1 MDLQLDKDT
10 VLTTL
15 KESDKDALVWWL
27 NDKDIYKRTL
37 RIPYP
42 YTEKDALD
50 FIAFCQD
57 KDVRYGRQMTW
68 AIRQSE
74 GKLIGVIGLLGA
86 DTFPHK
92 DEIGYWLARD
102 YWGKGIMKRTLKAIT
117 NIIIEKYHVVRLEA
131 PIFAFN
137 LHSQKVAE
145 KCGYLFEGTL
155 RKAFNK
161 DGMYFDCRMYSFVKE

>member
-10 VLTTL
+10 VITTL
-15 KESDKDALVWWL
+15 QENDKDALVWWL

-42 YTEKDALD
+42 YTEQDALD
-50 FIAFCQD
+50 FIHHTREKDD
-57 KDVRYGRQMTW
+57 KFGKQMTW
-68 AIRQSE
+68 AIRHKD
-74 GKLIGVIGLLGA
+74 GKLIGVIGLLGT
-86 DTFPHK
+86 DKFPHK

-102 YWGKGIMKRTLKAIT
+102 YWGKGVMKRTLKAIT
-117 NIIIEKYHVVRLEA
+117 NIAIEKYGIVRIEA

-145 KCGYLFEGTL
+145 KCGYIYEGTL
-155 RKAFNK
+155 RKAFYK
-161 DGMYFDCRMYSFVKE
+161 DGMYFDCRMYAFVKE